1 MRSRYLV
8 DGASVVAVALFLG
21 WVLSLATTRVKN
33 WFVMTDELYYERLA
47 VSVAQTGS
55 LLPRLHGE
63 LVPNVNQLYP
73 VLISPLYG
81 DGNVPASFAGAH
93 RLNAFLIASAAI
105 PVYLLARRIGLGR
118 LVSLWAGALSVAV
131 PWVALASFLLT
142 EVVAYPAFCWALLAL
157 THAVARKS
165 WRTDLLA
172 LVVIGVAVLAR
183 TQFVVL
189 LAVFVVA
196 VVVEAML
203 DATPR
208 GAPREPLAHAA
219 ALRAPLRR
227 RCCSSSSWRSRSARA
242 RSCSALTRSP
252 PSTCGST
259 SGSCGSRSSTWR
271 CSRSGSRS
279 CPSSS
284 ASAGSSTASA
294 RRRPGAER
302 AFAVVGST
310 ALLLVT
316 LQVAS
321 FNQRFGAGLVKD
333 RYLFYVVPIVL
344 VGLAAALGS
353 RQWPRW
359 WALVVPTLVAA
370 IGFASAPL
378 ALYEKFNV
386 DSPIAILNN
395 ELLELATSTRWA
407 HVLLVLAALVAAQAL
422 LLAKAFVPW
431 RPTVIAVAVL
441 ASVALPLETVYAF
454 DRLFAVNGTNG
465 LPVTLDQGV
474 VFSWVDRNVGP
485 TGRVTVMKY
494 PVGGPDWWAGQGYW
508 WDVEFWNES
517 AVETMADMSLK
528 KTPHWR
534 TSFDPQTGA
543 ALDAPETQF
552 AFFYKRGRP
561 LPARRQAASSTT
573 ARPTSSTPSG
583 RGGRPGSRT
592 ASIPTAGRGRTGP
605 RRSPCFAE
613 PGQKT
618 ALRRFLTISV
628 ASPDPLEPRPVTI
641 TLEPRRAGALDP
653 SEHVRGPRPAG
664 LRPGRRD
671 GPGHRRDADRVG
683 GLSRPDQVR
692 ALGPHRP
699 PGRRPDPHRSPSRTS
714 AHQWS
719 AARREVGCT
728 PTRAVSSVGRAP
740 ARQAGGHWF
749 EPSTAHSP

>member
-81 DGNVPASFAGAH
+81 DGNVPASFEGAH

-105 PVYLLARRIGLGR
+105 PVYLLARRIGVGR
-118 LVSLWAGALSVAV
+118 LVAIWVGALSVAV

-208 GAPREPLAHAA
+208 GAPRNLWRTRRPFVLLVGGLLLVVLGAIAIGKGSQLLGSYSVTAEHVRLDFGLVRLAFEHV
-219 ALRAPLRR
+219 ALLALGLAILPFIVGTGWLVDRLR
-227 RCCSSSSWRSRSARA
+227 
-242 RSCSALTRSP
+242 
-252 PSTCGST
+252 PST
-259 SGSCGSRSSTWR
+259 
-271 CSRSGSRS
+271 
-279 CPSSS
+279 
-284 ASAGSSTASA
+284 
-294 RRRPGAER
+294 PGPER
-302 AFAVVGST
+302 AFAVVGAT
-310 ALLLVT
+310 GLVLVT

-333 RYLFYVVPIVL
+333 RYLFYVVPIIL

-353 RQWPRW
+353 RQWLRW
-359 WALVVPTLVAA
+359 WALVVPTVVAA

-378 ALYEKFNV
+378 AIYEKFNV
-386 DSPIAILNN
+386 DSPLAILNN
-395 ELLELATSTRWA
+395 ELLQLATSTRWA

-441 ASVALPLETVYAF
+441 ASLALPLETVYAF

-465 LPVTLDQGV
+465 LPLTLDQGV
-474 VFSWVDRNVGP
+474 VFDWVDRNVGP

-494 PVGGPDWWAGQGYW
+494 PVGGADWWAGQAYW

-517 AVETMADMSLK
+517 AVEMMADMSLK
-528 KTPHWR
+528 KEPHWR
-534 TSFDPQTGA
+534 THFDPQTGA
-543 ALDAPETQF
+543 ALNAPETPF
-552 AFFYKRGRP
+552 ALFYGADVRFR
-561 LPARRQAASSTT
+561 L
-573 ARPTSSTPSG
+573 
-583 RGGRPGSRT
+583 
-592 ASIPTAGRGRTGP
+592 AGRQVIYERDAYIFETERPWRATWLTDGIYADGWTRPHRPATITVFP
-605 RRSPCFAE
+605 E

-618 ALRRFLTISV
+618 PLRRFLTIAV
-628 ASPDPLEPRPVTI
+628 ASPDPLEPRPVTVSSNLGRK
-641 TLEPRRAGALDP
+641 TLSIPPNKSVDHLLQLCVP
-653 SEHVRGPRPAG
+653 P
-664 LRPGRRD
+664 D
-671 GPGHRRDADRVG
+671 GTG
-683 GLSRPDQVR
+683 QVTV
-692 ALGPHRP
+692 A
-699 PGRRPDPHRSPSRTS
+699 
-714 AHQWS
+714 
-719 AARREVGCT
+719 T
-728 PTRAVSSVGRAP
+728 PTVSAVYRDPTKSALSGHVDRPVGVLLRIIAL
-740 ARQAGGHWF
+740 ADER
-749 EPSTAHSP
+749 EPMERCPT

>member
-73 VLISPLYG
+73 VLISPLFG

-93 RLNAFLIASAAI
+93 RLNAFLITSAAI

-118 LVSLWAGALSVAV
+118 LVSLWAGALSAAV

-157 THAVARKS
+157 THAVARKT
-165 WRTDLLA
+165 WQTDLLA
-172 LVVIGVAVLAR
+172 LAAIGVAVLAR
-183 TQFVVL
+183 TQFIVL
-189 LAVFVVA
+189 LGVLVVA

-208 GAPREPLAHAA
+208 GAPANLWRTRRPFVVLFA
-219 ALRAPLRR
+219 ALLLVVLGAI
-227 RCCSSSSWRSRSARA
+227 AI
-242 RSCSALTRSP
+242 
-252 PSTCGST
+252 GK
-259 SGSCGSRSSTWR
+259 GSRLL
-271 CSRSGSRS
+271 GSYSVTAEHVRLDFGLFQLAFEHIALLALGLAIL
-279 CPSSS
+279 PFVVGVGWLVDRVRLS
-284 ASAGSSTASA
+284 APE
-294 RRRPGAER
+294 RER
-302 AFAVVGST
+302 AFAVVGCTS
-310 ALLLVT
+310 LVLVT

-333 RYLFYVVPIVL
+333 RYLFYVVPVVL
-344 VGLAAALGS
+344 VGLAAAAAS

-359 WALVVPTLVAA
+359 WALVIPTGVAA

-386 DSPIAILNN
+386 DSPVAILND

-407 HVLLVLAALVAAQAL
+407 HVLLVLAVLVAAQAL
-422 LLAKAFVPW
+422 LLAKPFLPW
-431 RPTVIAVAVL
+431 RATAVSVAVL
-441 ASVALPLETVYAF
+441 ATVALPLETVYAF

-465 LPVTLDQGV
+465 LPITLDQGV

-534 TSFDPQTGA
+534 TNFDPRTGA

-552 AFFYKRGRP
+552 AFFHKTDVRFRLAGRQ
-561 LPARRQAASSTT
+561 LVYDRDAYVFDT
-573 ARPTSSTPSG
+573 ARPWRATWLTDGIYPDG
-583 RGGRPGSRT
+583 WTRPHRPAT
-592 ASIPTAGRGRTGP
+592 ITV
-605 RRSPCFAE
+605 FAE
-613 PGQKT
+613 PGQKRP
-618 ALRRFLTISV
+618 LQRFLTISV
-628 ASPDPLEPRPVTI
+628 ASPDPLEQRPVSI
-641 TLEPRRAGALDP
+641 TSNLGDWGGLIPPDTSVDRAVQVCVPPGGTGKVTVSTPAVSPVYRDPTKSALSGYVD
-653 SEHVRGPRPAG
+653 RPAG
-664 LRPGRRD
+664 VLLRSIAL
-671 GPGHRRDADRVG
+671 AD
-683 GLSRPDQVR
+683 
-692 ALGPHRP
+692 
-699 PGRRPDPHRSPSRTS
+699 
-714 AHQWS
+714 
-719 AARREVGCT
+719 E
-728 PTRAVSSVGRAP
+728 RAP
-740 ARQAGGHWF
+740 VDRCPA
-749 EPSTAHSP
+749 

>member
-81 DGNVPASFAGAH
+81 DGNVPASLAGAH
-93 RLNAFLIASAAI
+93 RLNAFLITSAAI

-118 LVSLWAGALSVAV
+118 LLSLWAGALSVAV

-157 THAVARKS
+157 THAVARKT

-208 GAPREPLAHAA
+208 GVPANLWRTRRPFVVLFGALLLVVLGAIAIGKGSQLLGSYSVTAEHVRLDFGLFQLAVEHV
-219 ALRAPLRR
+219 ALL
-227 RCCSSSSWRSRSARA
+227 
-242 RSCSALTRSP
+242 ALGLAILPFIVGVGWLVDRVR
-252 PSTCGST
+252 PSTSE
-259 SGSCGSRSSTWR
+259 R
-271 CSRSGSRS
+271 
-279 CPSSS
+279 
-284 ASAGSSTASA
+284 
-294 RRRPGAER
+294 ER
-302 AFAVVGST
+302 AFAVVGCTS
-310 ALLLVT
+310 LVLVT

-333 RYLFYVVPIVL
+333 RYLFYVVPVVV
-344 VGLAAALGS
+344 VGLAAAVAS
-353 RQWPRW
+353 QQWPRW
-359 WALVVPTLVAA
+359 WALVVPTGVAA

-395 ELLELATSTRWA
+395 ELLDLATSTRWA
-407 HVLLVLAALVAAQAL
+407 HILLVLAVLVAAQAL
-422 LLAKAFVPW
+422 LLAKPFLPW
-431 RPTVIAVAVL
+431 RAAAVSVAVL
-441 ASVALPLETVYAF
+441 ATVALPLEAVYAF

-465 LPVTLDQGV
+465 LPITLDQGV

-517 AVETMADMSLK
+517 AVDTMADMSLK

-534 TSFDPQTGA
+534 TNFDPRTGA
-543 ALDAPETQF
+543 ALDVPETQF
-552 AFFYKRGRP
+552 ALFHKSDVRFRLAGTQRAYDRD
-561 LPARRQAASSTT
+561 AYVFDT
-573 ARPTSSTPSG
+573 ARPWRATWLTDGIYPDG
-583 RGGRPGSRT
+583 WTRPHRPAT
-592 ASIPTAGRGRTGP
+592 ITV
-605 RRSPCFAE
+605 FAE
-613 PGQKT
+613 PGQKRP
-618 ALRRFLTISV
+618 LQRFLTISV
-628 ASPDPLEPRPVTI
+628 ASPDPLEQRPVTI
-641 TLEPRRAGALDP
+641 SSNLGRWADEIPPDTSIDQAVQVCVPPGGTGEVTVSTPSVSAVYRDPTKSAL
-653 SEHVRGPRPAG
+653 SGHVDRPAG
-664 LRPGRRD
+664 VLIRSIAL
-671 GPGHRRDADRVG
+671 AD
-683 GLSRPDQVR
+683 
-692 ALGPHRP
+692 
-699 PGRRPDPHRSPSRTS
+699 
-714 AHQWS
+714 
-719 AARREVGCT
+719 E
-728 PTRAVSSVGRAP
+728 RAP
-740 ARQAGGHWF
+740 VDRC
-749 EPSTAHSP
+749 PT